1 MQTDAVKRAQKKYD
15 EKRKASRTFFLVR
28 FSKEEAEEID
38 RVIKDHKIQKT
49 DFIRKAIKA
58 LEEGRL

>member
-1 MQTDAVKRAQKKYD
+1 
-15 EKRKASRTFFLVR
+15 VR

-49 DFIRKAIKA
+49 VFIRRAIKA

>member
-1 MQTDAVKRAQKKYD
+1 MQTEAIKRAQKNMTKNG
-15 EKRKASRTFFLVR
+15 RQVVHFLVR

-49 DFIRKAIKA
+49 DFIRRTIKA
-58 LEEGRL
+58 LEGGRL